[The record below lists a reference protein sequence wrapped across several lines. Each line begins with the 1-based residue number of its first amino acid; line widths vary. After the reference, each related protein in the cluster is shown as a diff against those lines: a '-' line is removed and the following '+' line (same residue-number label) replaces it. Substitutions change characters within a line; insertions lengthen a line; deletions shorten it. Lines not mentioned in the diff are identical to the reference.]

1 MFNFKV
7 FVYVLNLSLLRHAK
21 VGHKVTEL
29 RLYLIVNLSALFLLC
44 SRLCLLLLLSLAV
57 LLCLFRG
64 FGLLHSFKFFDLSLF
79 LLGERHGSFLLAL
92 LCSLLPPLRDFIL
105 AAELHLVEVFGE
117 LDEGELF
124 DVVFLGSD
132 IGKAPS

>member
-1 MFNFKV
+1 M
-7 FVYVLNLSLLRHAK
+7 FVYVLSLSLLLHAE
-21 VGHKVTEL
+21 VGHKVTEF

-64 FGLLHSFKFFDLSLF
+64 FRLLHSLKFFNLCLF
-79 LLGERHGSFLLAL
+79 LLGEGHGSFLLAL
-92 LCSLLPPLRDFIL
+92 LCSLLPPLRDFFL

-132 IGKAPS
+132 IGDAPS

>member
-1 MFNFKV
+1 MFNFN
-7 FVYVLNLSLLRHAK
+7 VYALSLSLLRHAK

-64 FGLLHSFKFFDLSLF
+64 FDLLHSFKFLDLSLF
-79 LLGERHGSFLLAL
+79 LLGEGHGSLLLAL
-92 LCSLLPPLRDFIL
+92 LCSLLPPLRDFFL
-105 AAELHLVEVFGE
+105 ATELHLVEVFGE

-124 DVVFLGSD
+124 DVVLLGSD